1 MLKTIPP
8 LVTPELLQVLAA
20 MGHGAELVLV
30 DRNFPAASVAAETVS
45 GVLVQLPGV
54 GTNEAATA
62 ILSLLPLDSFVDA
75 PVRYMA
81 PEGEPGADFE
91 VHRDMQTIADA
102 AEGHAVVM
110 EAVERFDFYEAAKSA
125 HAVVRTGESRP
136 YGCFIFKKGVIF
148 D

>member
-8 LVTPELLQVLAA
+8 LVTPELLQILAA
-20 MGHGAELVLV
+20 MGHGDELVLV
-30 DRNFPAASVAAETVS
+30 DRNFPAASVAAETVT
-45 GVLVQLPGV
+45 GVLVQLSGV

-62 ILSLLPLDSFVDA
+62 ILSLLPLDSFVEA
-75 PVRYMA
+75 PLRYMA
-81 PEGEPGADFE
+81 PEGEPEADFE
-91 VHRDMQTIADA
+91 VHRDMQAIADA
-102 AEGHAVVM
+102 AEGRAVVM
-110 EAVERFDFYEAAKSA
+110 EAVERFDFYEEAKGA